1 MNKIAKCNNKK
12 IIPLKINKR
21 PQKECFCG
29 CAKMKIKINSNKTIM
44 RSFGQDITN
53 LSKNIEI
60 HKQTKKSSSYNEKDK
75 VRQKNN

>member
-1 MNKIAKCNNKK
+1 
-12 IIPLKINKR
+12 
-21 PQKECFCG
+21 
-29 CAKMKIKINSNKTIM
+29 MKIKINSNKTIM